1 MNKQKL
7 RTTILLVVLL
17 LFTQVA
23 AWADTAPVPTVT
35 QTLNLDPG
43 WNAVYVE
50 VQPAANTPATVFSAL
65 PQGSTVW
72 AWTGKDSPVQFIQDP
87 NEAAVYKPKWLNI
100 STAPTEASLNSLY
113 AIKANTPYLVRV
125 AGNAPV
131 SVAILG
137 RPTIRHKSWVPDSFN
152 LTGFSF
158 SATPPTFA
166 TFFAQSASHEKQ
178 AVYRLNGVTGI
189 WEMVNSSTAHMRSG
203 EAFWVYCLSG
213 SDYQGPLSV
222 TTGGS
227 DGLDFGIGITT
238 LSLTIS
244 NAPNLDRPISNSPN
258 VDRTVSVAQLNN
270 GSAVALA
277 YRYYDVPSGKILSIP
292 LSGMP
297 PVVVKVGGSA
307 VVNLA
312 VIRENSASQAAAV
325 LELSD
330 AHGDLIRVPV
340 TVTSNGSNS
349 YAGLWTGVASLNKVS
364 QLVDSGSA
372 PNFASGEAKPTPAA
386 LNLNLILHQ
395 DKNGQLRLLKQ
406 VIIMYENGTQNLD
419 GTPRTKGRYVA
430 LTQDELIS
438 KYSGVTQRDGSKVGR
453 RLSAIG
459 FDYSPAAGEF
469 GTDDGGTALKC
480 SGSIST
486 TIQCKPVL
494 ESSSAGTHPT
504 NPFLHKYHP
513 DHDNLAGDYKTFSQE
528 VNRIE
533 RDVLLEFDSVPR
545 NNPTNPPLGWGITV
559 LGGTYTEQIRG
570 LAKGPIKIQGD
581 FTVNLATDVDLL
593 NE

>member
-7 RTTILLVVLL
+7 CTPILLVALL
-17 LFTQVA
+17 LITQVA
-23 AWADTAPVPTVT
+23 AWAAAAPVPTVT
-35 QTLNLDPG
+35 QTLNLNPG

-50 VQPAANTPATVFSAL
+50 VQPEVNAPATVFGSL

-100 STAPTEASLNSLY
+100 STAPAEAALDNLY

-131 SVAILG
+131 SVAIPG
-137 RPTIRHKSWVPDSFN
+137 RPTVRHKSWVPDSFN

-166 TFFAQSASHEKQ
+166 TFFASSASHKNQ
-178 AVYRLNGVTGI
+178 AVYRLNGVTGA
-189 WEMVNSSTAHMRSG
+189 WEMVNSATAAMRSG

-222 TTGGS
+222 ATGS
-227 DGLDFGIGITT
+227 ADGLDFGIGITT

-244 NAPNLDRPISNSPN
+244 NSSN
-258 VDRTVSVAQLNN
+258 VDRTVSVAQLSS

-277 YRYYDVPSGKILSIP
+277 YRDYDVTSGKILTTP
-292 LSGMP
+292 LSGLP
-297 PVVVKVGGSA
+297 PVVVKAGGSS

-312 VIRENSASQAAAV
+312 VVRENSAGQAAAV

-330 AHGDLIRVPV
+330 AQGDLIRVPL

-349 YAGLWTGVASLNKVS
+349 YAGLWSGVAALNKVS

-372 PNFASGEAKPTPAA
+372 PDFVSGEAKPTPAA

-395 DKNGQLRLLKQ
+395 DKNGQVRLLKQ
-406 VIIMYENGTQNLD
+406 VIAMYENGTSNPD

-438 KYSGVTQRDGSKVGR
+438 KYSGVTQRDGAKVGR

-459 FDYSPAAGEF
+459 FDYSPSTDATY
-469 GTDDGGTALKC
+469 GTDFGGTALKC

-494 ESSSAGTHPT
+494 ESSSSATHPT

-513 DHDNLAGDYKTFSQE
+513 DHDNLAGDYKTFSPE
-528 VNRIE
+528 VNKIE
-533 RDVLLEFDSVPR
+533 RDVILEFNSVPR
-545 NNPTNPPLGWGITV
+545 DNPSNPPLGWGITV

-570 LAKGPIKIQGD
+570 LAKGPIRIQGN
-581 FTVNLATDVDLL
+581 FTVNLASDVDLL

>member
-1 MNKQKL
+1 MNKRKPFAP
-7 RTTILLVVLL
+7 ILLFVLL
-17 LFTQVA
+17 MLMQAT
-23 AWADTAPVPTVT
+23 AWAATPTVT
-35 QTLNLDPG
+35 QTLNLSPG

-50 VQPAANTPATVFSAL
+50 VQPDVTSPATVFGAL

-72 AWTGKDSPVQFIQDP
+72 AWTGKNSQVQFIQDP
-87 NEAAVYKPKWLNI
+87 GEAAVYKPKWLNI
-100 STAPTEASLNSLY
+100 STAPAESTLNNLY

-125 AGNAPV
+125 AGSAPI
-131 SVAILG
+131 SVAIQG
-137 RPTIRHKSWVPDSFN
+137 QPTIRHKSWVPDSFN

-158 SATPPTFA
+158 SSAPPTFA
-166 TFFAQSASHEKQ
+166 TFFAPSNSHKNQ
-178 AVYRLNGVTGI
+178 AVYRLNGVSGA
-189 WEMVNSSTAHMRSG
+189 WEMVNSATTVMRSG

-222 TTGGS
+222 ATGGA

-238 LSLTIS
+238 LTLT
-244 NAPNLDRPISNSPN
+244 LSNSST

-270 GSAVALA
+270 GGSVALA
-277 YRYYDVPSGKILSIP
+277 YRHYDVTSGKILTTP

-297 PVVVKVGGSA
+297 PVAVKAGGSA

-312 VIRENSASQAAAV
+312 AVRDNSAGQAAAV

-330 AHGDLIRVPV
+330 AQGDLIRVPV
-340 TVTSNGSNS
+340 TVTSNGTNS

-372 PNFASGEAKPTPAA
+372 PDFASGDAKPTPAA

-395 DKNGQLRLLKQ
+395 DKNGQVRLLKQ
-406 VIIMYENGTQNLD
+406 VIIMHQNGTRNAD
-419 GTPRTKGRYVA
+419 GTPLTNGRYVA
-430 LTQDELIS
+430 LTKDDLIS
-438 KYSGVTQRDGSKVGR
+438 GYSGVSQRDGAKVGR
-453 RLSAIG
+453 RMSAIG
-459 FDYSPAAGEF
+459 FDYSPSTDATF
-469 GTDDGGTALKC
+469 GTDFGGTALKC

-494 ESSSAGTHPT
+494 ESSAAGTNPT

-513 DHDNLAGDYKTFSQE
+513 DHDNLAGDYKTFSPE
-528 VNRIE
+528 VNKIE
-533 RDVLLEFDSVPR
+533 RDVLLEFASVPS
-545 NNPTNPPLGWGITV
+545 NPDNPPLGWGITV

-570 LAKGPIKIQGD
+570 LAKGPIKIQGN